1 MRCATCPVLTPP
13 CQTPSLDPSVL
24 PPTVWLPSRE
34 RGLRLLLHRPHG
46 HPGDDAALHQ
56 QAQNNRRQTLNDRR
70 GRLITAPC
78 GEPCAGVHLSSPFR
92 MSAFSQPRIRS
103 RTRSL
108 RERFHLRQ
116 DGALVRTST
125 GDVATFTGP
134 HNRVLVRL
142 CHEGFRR
149 RIAAGKVAW
158 VLQFGWWPTG
168 PVLPRDGDHDN
179 FSAGN
184 LIMVKYGP
192 SPFGERSPRHGAG
205 GRASSLERRNGSAV
219 RLLSTLAEHPDA
231 SLTLPQISRL
241 AGSPESC
248 TCTRLGKLAKRG
260 LVCGPRCN
268 AAERWRLLQA
278 GREIAVTERPL
289 IDPLD
294 RRILMV
300 IARSPVRLMALAHV
314 ADVCRLT
321 ARRRID
327 RLTAQG

>member
-1 MRCATCPVLTPP
+1 M
-13 CQTPSLDPSVL
+13 
-24 PPTVWLPSRE
+24 
-34 RGLRLLLHRPHG
+34 
-46 HPGDDAALHQ
+46 
-56 QAQNNRRQTLNDRR
+56 
-70 GRLITAPC
+70 
-78 GEPCAGVHLSSPFR
+78 
-92 MSAFSQPRIRS
+92 
-103 RTRSL
+103 
-108 RERFHLRQ
+108 
-116 DGALVRTST
+116 
-125 GDVATFTGP
+125 
-134 HNRVLVRL
+134 VRL

-300 IARSPVRLMALAHV
+300 IARS
-314 ADVCRLT
+314 
-321 ARRRID
+321 
-327 RLTAQG
+327 